1 MAEASLSGLGVLV
14 TRPAHQAG
22 ELVAAIEAAGGR
34 AIRFP
39 TIEIVPR
46 NDADVERDAAD
57 LGEPDIV
64 IFVSANAVRFGL
76 GYAGSASVAAV
87 GPATAAAIEAAG
99 RDVDIRPAEG
109 FDSEHLLAEAAL
121 EDVGG
126 KTVRIVRGNSG
137 RELIAD
143 TLRGRGAIV
152 EYLAVYE
159 RRAPAADT
167 GEIERAWQAMFDL
180 NVMSGVRLSRAL
192 MPDMLARG
200 WGRIIFIGSDQSSKP
215 NPSMSHYAMTKTAL
229 VSIARSLAEL
239 TRDSGVT
246 VNTVQVAP
254 TWTDGVDAFMHQMA
268 EIEGTTPEEMSKAYF
283 AEGEGRTSLLQRWAE
298 PAEIANVVAFLCSPR
313 ASAINGSAP
322 RADGG
327 MVRALF

>member
-126 KTVRIVRGNSG
+126 KTVLIVRGNSG

-167 GEIERAWQAMFDL
+167 GEIERAWQAGDIGAVT
-180 NVMSGVRLSRAL
+180 VMSVETLLNLVALLPDSSRESLGQTLLVTPAARVIKEAL
-192 MPDMLARG
+192 DLLPG
-200 WGRIIFIGSDQSSKP
+200 IP
-215 NPSMSHYAMTKTAL
+215 TAL
-229 VSIARSLAEL
+229 AKSPAADDI
-239 TRDSGVT
+239 
-246 VNTVQVAP
+246 
-254 TWTDGVDAFMHQMA
+254 VDAIA
-268 EIEGTTPEEMSKAYF
+268 EH
-283 AEGEGRTSLLQRWAE
+283 
-298 PAEIANVVAFLCSPR
+298 
-313 ASAINGSAP
+313 AP
-322 RADGG
+322 GHS
-327 MVRALF
+327 